1 MMNTVPDD
9 RALQNLARQLGEA
22 LHARH
27 QLLVT
32 AESCTGGWVA
42 KVLTD
47 IAGSSGW
54 FDRGFVTYS
63 NQAKHDMLGV
73 PEDILEQA
81 GAVSEPVVRA
91 MARGALER
99 SAGHY
104 SLSISGIAGPG
115 GATPDKPVGLV
126 WFGWARFETG
136 TAADPGMVVRSTHR
150 VFSGDREDVRRQAVA
165 AALKG
170 VLDELESS
178 G

>member
-9 RALQNLARQLGEA
+9 RTLQNLARQLGEA
-22 LHARH
+22 LLAR
-27 QLLVT
+27 QRVLVV

-47 IAGSSGW
+47 IVGSSGW

-63 NQAKHDMLGV
+63 NQAKQDMLGV
-73 PEDILEQA
+73 PADLLELE
-81 GAVSEPVVRA
+81 GAVSEGVVQA

-99 SAGHY
+99 SAGQY

-115 GATPDKPVGLV
+115 GATDDKPVGLV
-126 WFGWARFETG
+126 WFGWARIE
-136 TAADPGMVVRSTHR
+136 PGAGSGSAIVVRSTHR
-150 VFSGDREDVRRQAVA
+150 VFSGNREDVRRQAVA

-170 VLDELESS
+170 VLDGLAPA